1 MGIFNWIFGKHEP
14 RPPDP
19 ERSTEAAWVPLWQS
33 QLIEAELRADEIH
46 CVVVEDHSS
55 HWTGRSAIPHA
66 RIFVMEPDL
75 AAAERV
81 IEEVT
86 GYPPARLDGR

>member
-1 MGIFNWIFGKHEP
+1 MGIWNWIFGKHPP

-19 ERSTEAAWVPLWQS
+19 DRSIEAAWLPLWQS
-33 QLIEAELRADEIH
+33 NLIEAELKAAEIH

-75 AAAERV
+75 AAAEQV
-81 IEEVT
+81 IEEIT
-86 GYPPARLDGR
+86 GYPPAHLDGR